1 MFNKIKKRV
10 VVIGAGYS
18 GISLIENIRN
28 NNDLEITLINKD
40 LFHLHQTDIH
50 KFISSQ
56 CTFEEV
62 AYDLNTYCENKKI
75 KFIKANVKDIA
86 FDKKCVLLE
95 NKQAVSYDY
104 LVIATGSVSFFPKQI
119 KNIQEYAA
127 DIKDINILKQ
137 QREKFLDLLELQKD
151 NKNIAII
158 GGGLSGVEIALEF
171 ANTLKEKKI
180 SNQQCKISL
189 IEQLPDILPNM
200 DPFLVNKTR
209 EACDKFNIK
218 RFHGAFVSE
227 VKDNTIYLS
236 DSREIPFDMVLFLI
250 GVSSEKLVS
259 DETVQINVKNQFI
272 VDEYLRL
279 IKHKEVFVIGDIA
292 QTKDKNGNYT
302 LPTAQMAKLHG
313 KLTAQNI
320 INSISGNSLLKN
332 ESETKGVMIDLANKN
347 TVGIVLGMKVKGF
360 IAYFLKRF
368 VSNSHKK
375 IFN

>member
-1 MFNKIKKRV
+1 MLKILP
-10 VVIGAGYS
+10 
-18 GISLIENIRN
+18 LI
-28 NNDLEITLINKD
+28 KSV
-40 LFHLHQTDIH
+40 F
-50 KFISSQ
+50 F
-56 CTFEEV
+56 
-62 AYDLNTYCENKKI
+62 
-75 KFIKANVKDIA
+75 
-86 FDKKCVLLE
+86 LE

-119 KNIQEYAA
+119 KNIQEYAS

-137 QREKFLDLLELQKD
+137 QREKFLDLLELQKE

-158 GGGLSGVEIALEF
+158 GGGLSGIEIALEF

-180 SNQQCKISL
+180 PTTQCQISL

-209 EACDKFNIK
+209 EACDECNIK
-218 RFHGAFVSE
+218 RYHGAFVSE

-236 DSREIPFDMVLFLI
+236 DSRKIPFDMVLFLI
-250 GVSSEKLVS
+250 GVTSEKLVS
-259 DETVQINVKNQFI
+259 DENVQINVKNQFI

-279 IKHKEVFVIGDIA
+279 INYKEVFVIGDIA

-302 LPTAQMAKLHG
+302 LPTAQIAKIHG